1 MNMQTKFMFRAGTDA
16 DTSNRQVATPEV
28 AATRVRQR
36 GNSRHFDCY
45 AEGSHAARAVN
56 SAIGL
61 PDFHAPP
68 RRAAM
73 QFNLNS
79 RSWRSLAKHPE
90 LNRDSFV
97 FANSQLRQPQQLQRV
112 AYVL

>member
-1 MNMQTKFMFRAGTDA
+1 MNMQTKFMFRAGTNA
-16 DTSNRQVATPEV
+16 DTGNRQVATPEV

-36 GNSRHFDCY
+36 GNHTQQDCH
-45 AEGSHAARAVN
+45 AKGSQTAQAGL
-56 SAIGL
+56 SAIGI
-61 PDFHAPP
+61 PDIAPP

-79 RSWRSLAKHPE
+79 RSWRSLTKHPE

-97 FANSQLRQPQQLQRV
+97 FANIQLR
-112 AYVL
+112 